1 MRRTHLNSRNRL
13 HPLNI
18 DIEDEGGEWVLEN
31 TNGCSWQHSLEE
43 CVNLWLEYVGRVEV
57 ADYQIRNVN
66 TGEIIPC
73 SAIV

>member
-13 HPLNI
+13 RPLNI

-31 TNGCSWQHSLEE
+31 PPHGCSWQHSLEVCIE
-43 CVNLWLEYVGRVEV
+43 LWVEYCKY
-57 ADYQIRNVN
+57 DSTDFQIRNVN

-73 SAIV
+73 AALQ